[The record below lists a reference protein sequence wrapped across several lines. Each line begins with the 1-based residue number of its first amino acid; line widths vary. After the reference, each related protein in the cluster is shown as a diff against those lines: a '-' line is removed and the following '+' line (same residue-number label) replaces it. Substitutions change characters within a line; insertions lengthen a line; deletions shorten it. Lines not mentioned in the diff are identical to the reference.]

1 VPAIALL
8 EAGQLEVVGEE
19 WGRWPFLPPA
29 GGPPNLGNLG
39 AKQIARGPE
48 LKLAGSPRSGA
59 KAEASEA
66 DETNVDPMVTQPLP
80 WRMKLPE
87 GLDGLR

>member
-1 VPAIALL
+1 
-8 EAGQLEVVGEE
+8 
-19 WGRWPFLPPA
+19 
-29 GGPPNLGNLG
+29 
-39 AKQIARGPE
+39 

-59 KAEASEA
+59 KEEASEA
-66 DETNVDPMVTQPLP
+66 DETNVDPMVTPTLP